1 MGIEISKIDDICFI
15 SDKNTIKTLL
25 SPIEYRKL
33 MGELK
38 AMRIYV
44 YNNEGENIPH
54 FHISKIDKSDCCL
67 KIMSAEWFTHGKN
80 KSILSKKELKLL
92 YEWLNM
98 DNKKEWKN
106 IIIEWNKQR
115 AKHVDL
121 NLEIPAYYTL

>member
-15 SDKNTIKTLL
+15 SDKNTIETLL

-92 YEWLNM
+92 YKWLNM
-98 DNKKEWKN
+98 DNKKAWKN